1 MEKSKKLK
9 IKGQLSKEMVVVSKN
24 NQEESL
30 NEFIHFDCE
39 NNLYIDS
46 NQNEINELLS
56 IYLIFLKDF
65 GL

>member
-1 MEKSKKLK
+1 
-9 IKGQLSKEMVVVSKN
+9 MVVVSKN